1 MARAKLLGFAEGLD
15 SLTLTK
21 KEIRKKLF
29 QVLEDPKYAA
39 NAKKLSAHFKDQKE
53 LPLNRAVWWIEW
65 VLRNPNADYM
75 KSPVLRIGYIVG
87 NSLDLIAFITL
98 ALVAIL
104 IIGYKVIVWSWRRV
118 LRDDFHRR
126 VKHNK
131 FE

>member
-53 LPLNRAVWWIEW
+53 PPLDRAVWWIEW

-126 VKHNK
+126 VKHKK